1 MVEHM
6 LLEILFGHKADKF
19 VQTPRGAAGER
30 PLMLCHVLITLS
42 TLIKAFVKRLA
53 IHSITFEVIRA
64 VMLYDQFPF
73 IFHHGGGLAYTFKD
87 TADL

>member
-19 VQTPRGAAGER
+19 VRTPKGGACER
-30 PLMLCHVLITLS
+30 SLMLCHVLIALF

-53 IHSITFEVIRA
+53 IHSITLEMICA

-73 IFHHGGGLAYTFKD
+73 IFHHGGGLAYTLKD